1 MSDANNEGPRVPVDV
16 VIRKL
21 AEQNANSAVRIATLE
36 ALLEEQARVATED
49 AQPVYET
56 PEDLK

>member
-1 MSDANNEGPRVPVDV
+1 MSDVSNDGPRVPVDV

-21 AEQNANSAVRIATLE
+21 AEQNANYAIRIATLE
-36 ALLEEQARVATED
+36 ALLEEQARATSAD